1 MKKGFTLIELLVVIT
16 ILAVLAGA
24 ALPYVQNYV
33 EESRIAKA
41 KTDLEEIARAL
52 AVYETREGD
61 YPDTGS
67 VGNDGLSDVSQLTG
81 RYLNKAPIDPWG
93 SQYVID
99 VNGGIVYSKGPDR
112 SDTSDHKFDNIN
124 VAYQPP
130 LSLVSVKWVD
140 KNQSGAVDF
149 QNVNDEIQLN
159 FSRKLSTPLTTAN
172 MADYSAS
179 ITVDKVSS
187 TALLKTIVSTAD
199 ATLVGDKTVV
209 YKIVTNDAF
218 TAGQDSLLVQEN
230 HLLIKDRATPDVNY
244 CLSGQSVKILPQ

>member
-61 YPDTGS
+61 YPDTGAN
-67 VGNDGLSDVSQLTG
+67 GTDGLSDVSQLTG

-93 SQYVID
+93 SQYIID
-99 VNGGIVYSKGPDR
+99 INGGTVYSKGPDR
-112 SDTSDHKFDNIN
+112 SDDADKKFDNIN
-124 VAYQPP
+124 VPYQPP
-130 LSLVSVKWVD
+130 LALVSVKWVD

-159 FSRKLSTPLTTAN
+159 FSRKLTSGLTTAD
-172 MADYSAS
+172 MANYATS
-179 ITVDKVSS
+179 IMIDKIS
-187 TALLKTIVSTAD
+187 TTGFLDSIVSTSD
-199 ATLVGDKTVV
+199 ATLVGFKTVV
-209 YKIVTNDAF
+209 YRITTTDAF
-218 TAGQDSLLVQEN
+218 TAGQDSLEVLEN
-230 HLLIKDRATPDVNY
+230 HNLISDRATPDVNY